1 MSYINVNIQNVEI
14 FSVSMPLKSRIKMA
28 GVILDTAD
36 NLIIKISGDNG
47 LIGWGEASSA
57 PTMTGEFVEGMVSA
71 AKFLKSMVVGSDI
84 KNLAD
89 IKVLL
94 NTPLYGNEGT
104 ISAIEMAMLDLFAR
118 TNNCSLIELL
128 GGPKRDSSRALYMI
142 AGGTIDEEIA
152 RAKEKQKEG
161 FDAFKIKVG
170 SNSAKEDLMRC
181 FSIRKALGNTAFI
194 SADANEGFNL
204 TEAKTFASEAGEDM
218 SKENIVSFVNKVN
231 PSLFITFI
239 NSQTGSVNYFEGK
252 HSVSNIGKKLATE
265 LSLKLSLD
273 LAGTNNML
281 LKNTKA
287 VSLIIN
293 GNFYQINVNTIFDIV
308 SEVYSEIF

>member
-1 MSYINVNIQNVEI
+1 MSSDE
-14 FSVSMPLKSRIKMA
+14 
-28 GVILDTAD
+28 ILDLSNKIQAAGYQFPAD
-36 NLIIKISGDNG
+36 SSECKSLVELFLNDYSLEKTISKENLWFELLNQGYDLGDRILNFSNPV
-47 LIGWGEASSA
+47 LR
-57 PTMTGEFVEGMVSA
+57 
-71 AKFLKSMVVGSDI
+71 GSDI
-84 KNLAD
+84 EELQEMLSRLGFYSDPINSEYTKDLMKAVEAFQENRGLSVD
-89 IKVLL
+89 GVVGL
-94 NTPLYGNEGT
+94 NTAVEIKKLIRPTLDKSLNE
-104 ISAIEMAMLDLFAR
+104 AIKSFR
-118 TNNCSLIELL
+118 
-128 GGPKRDSSRALYMI
+128 P
-142 AGGTIDEEIA
+142 
-152 RAKEKQKEG
+152 
-161 FDAFKIKVG
+161 VG
-170 SNSAKEDLMRC
+170 SIFNICINIENNGEYREQIVFYESIKEAGTKNGV
-181 FSIRKALGNTAFI
+181 SI
-194 SADANEGFNL
+194 
-204 TEAKTFASEAGEDM
+204 TFASEAGEDM

-273 LAGTNNML
+273 LDGKNNML